1 MAKSSDVLAYMS
13 VMDDRNDYPHKR
25 FKMFKLFL
33 KKHHPKLHQL
43 YFVPAWVTAGFAAIW
58 LALMFSVPEFAMS
71 LLPVLISLAV
81 VMTVNGLIC
90 QYIGVSRLLDSGLID
105 DIDPEHMP

>member
-1 MAKSSDVLAYMS
+1 MAKSSDVFAYMS
-13 VMDDRNDYPHKR
+13 VMDDRYDYPHKR

-33 KKHHPKLHQL
+33 KKHHPHLHLL
-43 YFVPAWVTAGFAAIW
+43 YFVPAYVTAGLAVIW
-58 LALMFSVPEFAMS
+58 MALMLSVPEFAMS
-71 LLPVLISLAV
+71 FFPLLVVLAV
-81 VMTVNGLIC
+81 VVIINGLTC